1 MPQRRRAKAPISV
14 VRPGT
19 GRAQSQKVGRKFT
32 MRTCVIILALG
43 SALAAAE
50 HWRPAPVRAT
60 GVDKSS
66 SARDPSSPAG
76 AIPVSV
82 ATARKGDIPL
92 YVSGLGSVTA
102 FYTVTVKTRVDGQL
116 IRVAFREGD
125 LIRQGDLLAEIDPRP
140 FQVQL
145 EQAQGVLARDQALL
159 ENARRDLQRYR
170 TLITDDAVPQQQ
182 VDTQNATV
190 AQLAGTVQSDRAE
203 VANAQ
208 LQLTYSRIT
217 APITGRVGL
226 RLVDPGNMV
235 HAADANG
242 LLVITE
248 VQPITV
254 VFSIPQDWL
263 PEILEKLRS
272 GQRLQVDAFNRDAT
286 VKLASGRLL
295 SVDNQ
300 IDPTTGTARLKALF
314 DNANQALFPNQFVNA
329 RLLLDTERDKVL
341 VPAAAIRRGPQGSFV
356 YVVGD
361 NAVVHVRPVS
371 IGITQGDQT
380 SIADGIV
387 SGEQVVV
394 DGMDQLR
401 DGTRATVSR

>member
-380 SIADGIV
+380 SIADGIA

>member
-1 MPQRRRAKAPISV
+1 MPQRRRGKAPISV

-50 HWRPAPVRAT
+50 HWRPAPGRAA
-60 GVDKSS
+60 VADKSS
-66 SARDPSSPAG
+66 SARDPSAAAG
-76 AIPVSV
+76 AIPVTV
-82 ATARKGDIPL
+82 AAARKGDIPV

-116 IRVAFREGD
+116 VRVAFREGD
-125 LIRQGDLLAEIDPRP
+125 LVRQGDLLAEIDPRP

-145 EQAQGVLARDQALL
+145 EQAEGVLARDQALL

-170 TLITDDAVPQQQ
+170 TLIVEDAVPQQQ
-182 VDTQNATV
+182 VDTQDATV
-190 AQLAGTVQSDRAE
+190 AQLAGTVQSDRAD
-203 VANAQ
+203 VANAR

-254 VFSIPQDWL
+254 LFSIPQDWL
-263 PEILEKLRS
+263 PQVLEKLRT
-272 GQRLQVDAFNRDAT
+272 GQRLQVDAFNRDGT
-286 VKLASGRLL
+286 SKLASGRLL

-329 RLLLDTERDKVL
+329 RLLLDTERDQVL

-356 YVVGD
+356 YVAGD
-361 NAVVHVRPVS
+361 DAVVHAQPVS
-371 IGITQGDQT
+371 VGITQGDQT
-380 SIADGIV
+380 AIASGILA
-387 SGEQVVV
+387 GAHVVV

-401 DGTRATVSR
+401 DGTRVQFRR